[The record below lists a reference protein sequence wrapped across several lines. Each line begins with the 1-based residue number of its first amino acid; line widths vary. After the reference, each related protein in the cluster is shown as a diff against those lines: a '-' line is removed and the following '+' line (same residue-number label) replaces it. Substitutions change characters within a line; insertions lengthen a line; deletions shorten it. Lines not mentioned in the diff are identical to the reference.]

1 MPQLNLSTQQRQWLA
16 ENTRTQDGKLY
27 QKAPDGSWQEMQP
40 GQSVPIPNFRSGS
53 NVTFNFGGG
62 NTPNVGVRLPLFG
75 AGGDVGGRGI
85 PGSGLP
91 PVTFRPPVQTPP
103 AAGASGPG
111 GSSGLPVTAPGTL
124 PPLGPGV
131 PLTPAPEPPGSGQ
144 VTQTPTAAATTPST
158 PSRLPKIGGAAAAG
172 TGAGITGA
180 ILDSLKKYGP
190 AIAAGSKIVTDLSTG
205 RAQGR
210 RDESAAAFNANQ
222 QNTARY
228 LADLN
233 ATNADLLQRKYLDDQ
248 YQTKTQN
255 ALRGGYF
262 QGVEDINIPRPEG
275 VPTRHITGGLRPSA
289 FSNRKEVGAA
299 MEKEAM
305 TELLDPMRVASDP
318 RPTERRLPALPKVP
332 EMLEAPGPNAFDSIL
347 QGLSYGLSGTA
358 LINEILKANKP
369 EPDPPTWRDLP
380 ITPPNPLVV
389 QGTPVNLGDAPLD
402 PYSPLDTL
410 RRNRTGA
417 GNWWGTTG
425 EPLAPNP
432 YLPRL

>member
-1 MPQLNLSTQQRQWLA
+1 
-16 ENTRTQDGKLY
+16 
-27 QKAPDGSWQEMQP
+27 
-40 GQSVPIPNFRSGS
+40 
-53 NVTFNFGGG
+53 
-62 NTPNVGVRLPLFG
+62 
-75 AGGDVGGRGI
+75 
-85 PGSGLP
+85 
-91 PVTFRPPVQTPP
+91 
-103 AAGASGPG
+103 
-111 GSSGLPVTAPGTL
+111 
-124 PPLGPGV
+124 
-131 PLTPAPEPPGSGQ
+131 
-144 VTQTPTAAATTPST
+144 
-158 PSRLPKIGGAAAAG
+158 LPKIGGAAAAG

-248 YQTKTQN
+248 YQTKAQN
-255 ALRGGYF
+255 AIRGGYF

-275 VPTRHITGGLRPSA
+275 VPTRQITGGLRPSA

-332 EMLEAPGPNAFDSIL
+332 EMLEAPGPSAFDSIL
-347 QGLSYGLSGTA
+347 QGLGYGLSGTA

-380 ITPPNPLVV
+380 ITPPSPL
-389 QGTPVNLGDAPLD
+389 QPNLPQISLGDAPLD
-402 PYSPLDTL
+402 PNGSLIDTL
-410 RRNRTGA
+410 KRNRTGT
-417 GNWWGTTG
+417 GNWWGTG
-425 EPLAPNP
+425 GYYAD
-432 YLPRL
+432 PRF